1 MNVVRSAVLG
11 YANRG
16 EIGYL
21 NKTFYLEKKPCI
33 LQRINM
39 LLEIYNL
46 GWHTATVMLL

>member
-1 MNVVRSAVLG
+1 MNVVRSGVLD

-21 NKTFYLEKKPCI
+21 NKTLYLEKTPCI
-33 LQRINM
+33 LQRINI